1 MAAVKTE
8 SSGGV
13 VAMENEV
20 LLCFTTYPD
29 PQGRWTLPKGIVE
42 PGETPEDTALREVEE
57 ETGIKGE
64 VVRPLGQVAY
74 SFTHKGVNYDKVV
87 HYFLMRPSGGDISRH
102 DREMEEVRWV
112 PLREAID
119 LLPFDNEKGLLRKL
133 LECREA

>member
-1 MAAVKTE
+1 
-8 SSGGV
+8 
-13 VAMENEV
+13 MENEV

-29 PQGRWTLPKGIVE
+29 PQGWWTLPKGIVE